1 MYEKMGN
8 TIIVYMPAEVDD
20 YTAGRMREKTEDAF
34 ADEGIR
40 HAIFDFGRTTF
51 MDSSGIGFIT
61 RRFRQLN
68 DRGGSIGVINVNS
81 RMDKILMMSGIYR
94 IAQRLDKNDDSAV

>member
-1 MYEKMGN
+1 
-8 TIIVYMPAEVDD
+8 
-20 YTAGRMREKTEDAF
+20 
-34 ADEGIR
+34 
-40 HAIFDFGRTTF
+40 

-68 DRGGSIGVINVNS
+68 VRGGSIGVINVTS